1 MAVGIAERY
10 TAHLHG
16 CFVLQTPAAAEM
28 VAFGL
33 PVPETGEVDDGDE
46 LAQTFTEEIDR
57 ARVVGD
63 FTCRKGDVAH
73 ELEDLAE
80 QLRSDVIVVGRSRHP
95 TLHLG
100 GVPRRLLVMGRR
112 PVIVVP

>member
-57 ARVVGD
+57 AGVVGD

-80 QLRSDVIVVGRSRHP
+80 QSRSDVIVVGRSRHP